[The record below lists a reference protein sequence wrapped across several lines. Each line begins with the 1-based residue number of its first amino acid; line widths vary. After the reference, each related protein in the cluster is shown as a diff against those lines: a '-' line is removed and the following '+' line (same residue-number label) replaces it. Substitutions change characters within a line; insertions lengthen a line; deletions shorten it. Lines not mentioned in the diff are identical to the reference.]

1 MEYSFSFRRR
11 GGEKLSNIQEK
22 DVFQECADVCRR
34 LLAAYERQDWDIMQE
49 ILKKNEWVI
58 IKSRE
63 IRKSRSE
70 ETSFCCAEKS
80 RKSIS

>member
-1 MEYSFSFRRR
+1 MHFFLFRRR
-11 GGEKLSNIQEK
+11 GRRKMSSTQEK
-22 DVFQECADVCRR
+22 DMFQKCADVCRK
-34 LLAAYERQDWDIMQE
+34 LLAAYEQQDWDIMQE

-70 ETSFCCAEKS
+70 ETSFCSAEKS